1 VTQTSTRRR
10 SRGAPAPALP
20 PFQTLLDAHKDDVYR
35 FLVSLV
41 GRGEADDCF
50 QETFLAALRAYP
62 SLRDGSNLRSWLLT
76 IAHRKAVDGSRR
88 RRRVAPLEDAP
99 EATSPAAEP
108 DPALWAQV
116 GALPV
121 KQRAAVVLRFV
132 NDLAY
137 REIGTILDCSEAAAR
152 RSTHEGVK
160 RLREVIE
167 R

>member
-1 VTQTSTRRR
+1 MGMR
-10 SRGAPAPALP
+10 LP
-20 PFQTLLDAHKDDVYR
+20 PFQTLLDGHKDDVYR

-41 GRGEADDCF
+41 GPAEADDCF

-62 SLRDGSNLRSWLLT
+62 SLRDGRNLRSWLLT
-76 IAHRKAVDGSRR
+76 IAHRKAIDRSRSRR
-88 RRRVAPLEDAP
+88 RHAPLDDAP
-99 EATSPAAEP
+99 ETGVPPADP
-108 DPALWAQV
+108 DPALWAHV
-116 GALPV
+116 EALPA

-137 REIGTILDCSEAAAR
+137 RDIGSILDCSEEAAR

-160 RLREVIE
+160 RLREVIA

>member
-1 VTQTSTRRR
+1 V
-10 SRGAPAPALP
+10 P
-20 PFQTLLDAHKDDVYR
+20 PFQVLLDSHKDDVHR

-41 GRGEADDCF
+41 GTGDADDCF

-62 SLRDGSNLRSWLLT
+62 SLRDGRNLRSWLLT
-76 IAHRKAVDGSRR
+76 IAHRKAIDRTRSSKRLMPVGD
-88 RRRVAPLEDAP
+88 PP
-99 EATSPAAEP
+99 ERAVPAEEP
-108 DPALWAQV
+108 DPVLWAEV

-132 NDLAY
+132 NDLPY
-137 REIGTILDCSEAAAR
+137 RDIGAILDCSEEAAR

>member
-1 VTQTSTRRR
+1 MR
-10 SRGAPAPALP
+10 SALP
-20 PFQTLLDAHKDDVYR
+20 PFQTLLDVHKDDVYR

-41 GRGEADDCF
+41 GRTDADDCF

-62 SLRDGSNLRSWLLT
+62 SLSDSRNLRSWLLT
-76 IAHRKAVDGSRR
+76 IAHRKAIDGTRKRR
-88 RRRVAPLEDAP
+88 RSAPLEDAP
-99 EATSPAAEP
+99 ERAVPAADP

-116 GALPV
+116 GELPA

-132 NDLAY
+132 NDLPY
-137 REIGTILDCSEAAAR
+137 RDIGAILDCSEAAAR
-152 RSTHEGVK
+152 RSTHEGVR